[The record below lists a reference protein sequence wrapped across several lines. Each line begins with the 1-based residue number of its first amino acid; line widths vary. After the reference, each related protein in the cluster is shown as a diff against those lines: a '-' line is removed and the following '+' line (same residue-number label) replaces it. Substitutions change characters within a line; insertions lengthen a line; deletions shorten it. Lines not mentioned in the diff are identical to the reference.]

1 MYRLNVFHHYG
12 KTLSACHTCLLLT
25 SPDAKEIGP
34 TQPVFKTQ
42 SPTQTQKKHLTS
54 NSGQPKYTAQQ
65 KIFKPN
71 KPKPKSTDPP
81 LPRAALSPSPP
92 LLKPGSL
99 GSCCS
104 CTFYRM
110 ASGTD
115 VVSPAATPEPALPSA
130 VSIPGAVASRFPLR
144 RMPYIPKH

>member
-1 MYRLNVFHHYG
+1 MSYLFIINKSGCKRDWAN
-12 KTLSACHTCLLLT
+12 TTCLQN
-25 SPDAKEIGP
+25 SKPNSNPKE
-34 TQPVFKTQ
+34 TY
-42 SPTQTQKKHLTS
+42 LTS

-71 KPKPKSTDPP
+71 EPKPKSTDPP

-92 LLKPGSL
+92 LLKPGRL

-104 CTFYRM
+104 YTFYRM

-115 VVSPAATPEPALPSA
+115 VVSPAATPEPTLPSA
-130 VSIPGAVASRFPLR
+130 VSIPGSVDSRFPLR